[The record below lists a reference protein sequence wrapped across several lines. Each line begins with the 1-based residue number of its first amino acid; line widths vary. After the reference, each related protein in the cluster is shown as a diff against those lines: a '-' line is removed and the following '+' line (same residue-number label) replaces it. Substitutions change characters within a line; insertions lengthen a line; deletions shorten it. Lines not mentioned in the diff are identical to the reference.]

1 MVCKFL
7 YRNKL
12 LLLAKVYLT
21 LNDWSRKKTVN
32 FVFVES
38 QIKSWIQRVNYR
50 REQNDLLYQ
59 HNKDIYIVV
68 GQHAMLSTFGGKQL
82 HFGESHVTGSK
93 YM

>member
-38 QIKSWIQRVNYR
+38 QIKSWIQRVNNR
-50 REQNDLLYQ
+50 REQNDLLY
-59 HNKDIYIVV
+59 
-68 GQHAMLSTFGGKQL
+68 
-82 HFGESHVTGSK
+82 
-93 YM
+93 